1 MIDTLVPASVI
12 QANVFSPLELLVIGA
27 IAVLL
32 FGNKLPDAARSMGKA
47 LRAFKE
53 ESNKLRS
60 EVSVEETK
68 TSPAQATAAAAP
80 TAKQTPIDVTAETKS
95 EKAN

>member
-1 MIDTLVPASVI
+1 MIDALVPLSVI

-53 ESNKLRS
+53 ESSKLRS

-68 TSPAQATAAAAP
+68 PSPAQATASAAP
-80 TAKQTPIDVTAETKS
+80 AGKQTPIDVTPETKS